1 MIKEIE
7 RKNKS
12 KWNQVSNELRLVWF
26 LKTYLVGVSFPF
38 CVLLAL
44 AWAFAWALLLD
55 VIGEITAD
63 FPVDLIDLLRCEPI
77 VLANNANWPRRA
89 PAVLSAVN
97 IFCCCTDRLFTC
109 ELFNCHDCT
118 PWRDTFN
125 RLPVWLFAFCTD
137 DNDGNIM
144 IGDGLRSILINFN
157 PLKCST
163 IGFHTRPIHPHIMP
177 TIRITYVL
185 ELVEFDRV
193 KFDRLIYLLRFE
205 LIG

>member
-1 MIKEIE
+1 MFMKLVDSPNIESTTNGCTIK
-7 RKNKS
+7 N
-12 KWNQVSNELRLVWF
+12 
-26 LKTYLVGVSFPF
+26 YLVGVSFPF
-38 CVLLAL
+38 CVLLAF
-44 AWAFAWALLLD
+44 AFAFAVALALLRD

-63 FPVDLIDLLRCEPI
+63 FPVGLIVLLRCDPM

-109 ELFNCHDCT
+109 EWFNCHDCT

-125 RLPVWLFAFCTD
+125 RLPVWLFAFWTD

-163 IGFHTRPIHPHIMP
+163 FVFELIDWLNFIRPIHQHAKPF
-177 TIRITYVL
+177 YVL
-185 ELVEFDRV
+185 DCLMVIIS
-193 KFDRLIYLLRFE
+193 LIVLNW
-205 LIG
+205 